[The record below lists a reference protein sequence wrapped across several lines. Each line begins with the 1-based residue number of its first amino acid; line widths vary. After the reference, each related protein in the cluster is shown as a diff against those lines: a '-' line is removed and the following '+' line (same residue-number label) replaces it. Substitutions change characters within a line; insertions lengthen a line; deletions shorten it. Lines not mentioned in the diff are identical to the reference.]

1 MSVKN
6 KRVVVITGAGGGIGT
21 ACAKVLKDCKLVMTD
36 YSEALMNKVT
46 KQLLGQGYD
55 TIGFPCDITK
65 KKNVER
71 LREFTLEQGRYAA
84 RSL

>member
-55 TIGFPCDITK
+55 TIDITK